1 MTKDKVKNYIII
13 MIVSVFLN
21 LGIYYIAHV
30 FHLPMWADNVGSAYA
45 AVALEPTAGLIVA
58 FATNFYQAA
67 FVYDSSSLVYYAV
80 SATAALTFGILLR
93 KNKVVN
99 LKRLPQTMLCYF
111 VIATLLST
119 LLTLWRTAGVPDS
132 NWEFQ
137 FYTMAL
143 NNGVPNVFA
152 CLFGTAVLKV
162 ADTLV
167 MAILIPLF
175 VYLTPKSMKVIELEE
190 VVSLKTPYWQK

>member
-1 MTKDKVKNYIII
+1 MTKNKIKNYIII
-13 MIVSVFLN
+13 MIISVFLN

-30 FHLPMWADNVGSAYA
+30 FHLPMWIDNVGTAYA

-80 SATAALTFGILLR
+80 SATAALTFGIILR
-93 KNKVVN
+93 KNKAVTF
-99 LKRLPQTMLCYF
+99 KKLPQTMIYYF
-111 VIATLLST
+111 IIATLLST

-132 NWEFQ
+132 GWELH

-143 NNGVPNVFA
+143 DNGVPNVIA

-162 ADTLV
+162 ADTIV

-175 VYLTPKSMKVIELEE
+175 VSLTPKRIKVIELEE